1 MRISGFSTV
10 RPNMSDT
17 RLYEDLTKFL
27 GDKPARLGLIATLYD
42 GYTASHLTEALF
54 NTYTLSEGKKN
65 SFQSVN
71 SFMIEWDLE
80 VKEIHRV
87 PMVAA
92 PKGTGENAGD
102 IISIYEKYPDKI
114 KGFGELKCY
123 SEYIHGKLP
132 YGNLDWIKPIL
143 EYNKDLGLPVYIH
156 YNLESK
162 EKIKEFN
169 QLVEDYNFPIVL
181 CHCGMYDNCDN
192 DLIHETL
199 VELMKTYSNLYV
211 DVSYTAVDYY
221 LNNPNKLL
229 EFDNKKVIIGTDI
242 NSVIDRQIDNPE
254 SHCKELYNKF
264 YKLHR
269 LGNFNIAIK
278 NIFALN

>member
-1 MRISGFSTV
+1 MKNLYNYVIEKDKIDGHMHLFDHEGIIYNSLIDTSKRCICFADISFKYIDKYKGD
-10 RPNMSDT
+10 NMIS
-17 RLYEDLTKFL
+17 
-27 GDKPARLGLIATLYD
+27 LYD
-42 GYTASHLTEALF
+42 DFINNYYDPSKHILLA
-54 NTYTLSEGKKN
+54 
-65 SFQSVN
+65 
-71 SFMIEWDLE
+71 
-80 VKEIHRV
+80 
-87 PMVAA
+87 
-92 PKGTGENAGD
+92 TGENAED
-102 IISIYEKYPDKI
+102 IISIHKKYTDKI

-132 YGNLDWIKPIL
+132 YGNLDWIKPVL

-162 EKIKEFN
+162 EKIEEFD
-169 QLVEDYNFPIVL
+169 QLFKDYNFPIVL
-181 CHCGMYDNCDN
+181 CHCGMYDNCVN
-192 DLIHETL
+192 ELIHETL
-199 VELMKTYSNLYV
+199 IYLMKEHNNLYV
-211 DVSYTAVDYY
+211 DISYTAVDYY
-221 LNNPNKLL
+221 LNNLEKLL

>member
-1 MRISGFSTV
+1 M
-10 RPNMSDT
+10 
-17 RLYEDLTKFL
+17 K
-27 GDKPARLGLIATLYD
+27 
-42 GYTASHLTEALF
+42 
-54 NTYTLSEGKKN
+54 TLSEYIIDNERVDGHIHLFDHEGIIDNNLIDTSKRCVCFADI
-65 SFQSVN
+65 SFRYIDKYKGDN
-71 SFMIEWDLE
+71 MISIYDEFINKCYDPSKHILL
-80 VKEIHRV
+80 
-87 PMVAA
+87 A
-92 PKGTGENAGD
+92 TGENAED
-102 IISIYEKYPDKI
+102 IISIYERYPNII

-123 SEYIHGKLP
+123 NEDINGKLP
-132 YGNLDWIKPIL
+132 YGNLDWIKPVL

-156 YNLESK
+156 YNLEDIERVVNFTDLLK
-162 EKIKEFN
+162 EYK
-169 QLVEDYNFPIVL
+169 FPIVL
-181 CHCGMYDNCDN
+181 CHCGMYDDDDCDN

-199 VELMKTYSNLYV
+199 VELMNSYNNLYV
-211 DVSYTAVDYY
+211 DVSYSAVNYY
-221 LNNPNKLL
+221 LNNLNKLL